1 MRERRKFGIALQRGL
16 DAYAAV
22 TRWRHGTRR
31 TRILYPCESGGA
43 FDMRQLIDRVFY
55 YATAPVRL
63 FATSR
68 RFRLIVGGIV
78 VVAVC
83 FKATLWALDSFLP
96 QDSDAKQAVPTLPQ
110 LPALEPVTRSSYV
123 I

>member
-1 MRERRKFGIALQRGL
+1 
-16 DAYAAV
+16 
-22 TRWRHGTRR
+22 
-31 TRILYPCESGGA
+31 
-43 FDMRQLIDRVFY
+43 MRQFIDRVFY

-83 FKATLWALDSFLP
+83 FKATLWALDYFLP
-96 QDSDAKQAVPTLPQ
+96 QDTDAKQVVAKLPQ
-110 LPALEPVTRSSYV
+110 LPALQPATRSSYV
-123 I
+123 IAPVAVALTAIGQRLDSAAPAEMHDPEQFDSECRR